1 MKLIGSPAQDVRH
14 AQCVVCETQRQQ
26 GVSYRHEG
34 ADLDSQKCEEQAA
47 RGPWPCLRT
56 PEKLRVWTGAWSDR
70 SGGPVSAV
78 ARAGRPD
85 LVHHSVSDMMPQGYG
100 GGSS

>member
-1 MKLIGSPAQDVRH
+1 MKVPH
-14 AQCVVCETQRQQ
+14 
-26 GVSYRHEG
+26 
-34 ADLDSQKCEEQAA
+34 LDSQKCEERAA

-56 PEKLRVWTGAWSDR
+56 PEKLRVWTGASSDR

-85 LVHHSVSDMMPQGYG
+85 LVHHSVSDMVGVGVLDPTRQILGFF
-100 GGSS
+100 ST